1 MKKLATTVV
10 SAVILTACSS
20 APRDHYERRAYE
32 DRRERQAQAERAVDQ
47 APKWMSELPRSNS
60 AIYENGTAVST
71 DMSMA
76 VNKAKTVAFGK
87 ICMAAGGRV
96 DQQSRVFIQET
107 ATSSTELSEMA
118 IRSMCPNVDITGAE
132 MVHTKT
138 IAEGGRFRVY
148 VLMALPT
155 GDANVLR
162 RQNEQRELRGQAQR
176 REIEAFRE
184 IDANQTR
191 PAR

>member
-1 MKKLATTVV
+1 MKRLALTVI
-10 SAVILTACSS
+10 SASMLAACSS

-32 DRRERQAQAERAVDQ
+32 ERRERQAQAERAVEQ

-60 AIYENGTAVST
+60 AIYENGTATST
-71 DMSMA
+71 DMAMA

-87 ICMAAGGRV
+87 LCMAAGGRV
-96 DQQSRVFIQET
+96 DQQSRVFMSDT
-107 ATSSTELSEMA
+107 ATSSTEMSEMA

-132 MVHTKT
+132 MVQTKT
-138 IAEGGRFRVY
+138 IAEGGRFRAY

-176 REIEAFRE
+176 REAEAFRE

>member
-1 MKKLATTVV
+1 MKRLALTVIAT
-10 SAVILTACSS
+10 SILAACSS
-20 APRDHYERRAYE
+20 APRDNYERRAYE

-47 APKWMSELPRSNS
+47 APKWMSQLPRSNS
-60 AIYENGTAVST
+60 AIYENGTATST
-71 DMSMA
+71 DMAMS

-96 DQQSRVFIQET
+96 DQQSRVFITET
-107 ATSSTELSEMA
+107 TTSSTELSEVA
-118 IRSMCPNVDITGAE
+118 IRGMCPGVDITGAE
-132 MVHTKT
+132 MVETKT
-138 IAEGGRFRVY
+138 IAEGGRFRAY

-162 RQNEQRELRGQAQR
+162 RENEQRELRSQAQR
-176 REIEAFRE
+176 REAEAFRE